1 MLDVLQISRE
11 EMVGDNAVECA
22 CQLRS
27 SASGGVESGERVELF
42 GCFFLWGGGGG
53 RQEKLGCLGLG
64 CVVAE
69 MVGRQCS

>member
-42 GCFFLWGGGGG
+42 GCFFLWGGGGAG
-53 RQEKLGCLGLG
+53 RKNWDVWDWDVL
-64 CVVAE
+64 
-69 MVGRQCS
+69 

>member
-42 GCFFLWGGGGG
+42 GCFFWGGG
-53 RQEKLGCLGLG
+53 RKNWDVWDWDVL
-64 CVVAE
+64 
-69 MVGRQCS
+69 

>member
-42 GCFFLWGGGGG
+42 VCVCVFLGG